1 MTQFQYARLFIF
13 TMAVMMFSALAIGWG
28 INDLQQLPAHP
39 ARAILLILLFVQFL
53 MAGIFAPMSALNINQ
68 QDYYQISR
76 LVTVLGA
83 VGSTLFLFVSAFS
96 DSRDWMQLFG
106 GDWVRYFGLLLF
118 TMGSMLSTW
127 ATVHVSGKFGEYRIM
142 QTDRYLITDGPF
154 RYIRHP
160 RCFGGIL
167 MFVGVPLIFLSSLGL
182 LLALISAAGL
192 LERIGRQEKVLQQAF
207 KEEWTTYAQRTRC
220 FIPWVY

>member
-1 MTQFQYARLFIF
+1 VTQFQYARFFIL
-13 TMAVMMFSALAIGWG
+13 TMAVMMFSAITIGWG

-39 ARAILLILLFVQFL
+39 ARAILLVLLFTQFL
-53 MAGIFAPMSALNINQ
+53 MAGIFAPMSSLNINQ
-68 QDYYQISR
+68 QDYYQISK

-83 VGSTLFLFVSAFS
+83 VGSILFLFVSAFS
-96 DSRDWMQLFG
+96 DSRTWMQLFG
-106 GDWVRYFGLLLF
+106 GDLMRYFGLLLF
-118 TMGSMLSTW
+118 MTGSVLSTW
-127 ATVHVSGKFGEYRIM
+127 ATVHISRKFGEHGVI
-142 QTDRYLITDGPF
+142 QADCYLITDGPF

-182 LLALISAAGL
+182 LLALVSAVGL
-192 LERIGRQEKVLQQAF
+192 LERIGRQEKLLQQTF